1 MSYSPLWRRQRLLT
15 EVSSKAFSV
24 EELSL
29 WTGRTSVSTEGPSV
43 GSRQILSWEIF
54 F

>member
-29 WTGRTSVSTEGPSV
+29 WTERTSVSTEGPSV
-43 GSRQILSWEIF
+43 GSRQILS
-54 F
+54 